1 MNILLFGNAS
11 DYELAMFRNC
21 FCELFPSA
29 DIILPFVQ
37 QCVSSVLELIA
48 KSLDAWRTRQY
59 DYYQKVLNGIL

>member
-1 MNILLFGNAS
+1 MMDVTLELIGILLHA
-11 DYELAMFRNC
+11 
-21 FCELFPSA
+21 
-29 DIILPFVQ
+29 VQ

>member
-1 MNILLFGNAS
+1 MLSTFSIIFFHFISSDLTQLLL
-11 DYELAMFRNC
+11 Y
-21 FCELFPSA
+21 
-29 DIILPFVQ
+29 VQ